1 MMEEGGCL
9 SMIDICRVWMLFVI
23 FDAISEGVFGVI
35 RFFVVVNTLHMPY
48 MIRCFLY
55 IEK

>member
-1 MMEEGGCL
+1 MEEGGCL